1 MMNLNIPKKWNALS
15 AAPAFLLASGFLF
28 CSCSEPKQQTEEKHQ
43 VCVTDSLAHIIR
55 IDSAGY
61 SNVDDEL
68 KLSGE
73 VSFNDNKV
81 VKVYPFSSGQVL
93 QVPVSLG
100 DKVGKG
106 QTLAVIR
113 SADVASNYS
122 DQSTAQNDV
131 SIAKRQMES
140 AESLFKNGLSSERE
154 YNEAREN
161 YNNAEIAANKVREQI
176 AINGGGNTSANG
188 NYVLKAPMN
197 GYVVEKK
204 INQGGFIRTD
214 NADNLFTVG
223 DISDVWV
230 WANVYESDIAKVKEG
245 YTAVVKTLAYPD
257 RVFKGTVD
265 KINEVLDPV
274 TKVMKIR
281 IKLRNDSLL
290 LKPEMFADIL
300 ITNKEGL
307 RLIAVPATAIIN
319 YNSKTYVVL
328 YHDKCN
334 MEIKEVEVTKTVND
348 KSYLA
353 SGLAVG
359 DKVISQ
365 NQILIFN
372 ALKE

>member
-1 MMNLNIPKKWNALS
+1 MHPSILQRMKITTAALILVS
-15 AAPAFLLASGFLF
+15 ACVCLVS
-28 CSCSEPKQQTEEKHQ
+28 SCSSPQPENTKKQSI
-43 VCVTDSLAHIIR
+43 CITDSLAKIIK

-81 VKVYPFSSGQVL
+81 VKVYPFSSGQVM

-100 DKVGKG
+100 DKVSKG
-106 QTLAVIR
+106 QVLAVIK

-131 SIAKRQMES
+131 SIARRQMES

-154 YNEAREN
+154 YNEAKEN
-161 YNNAEIAANKVREQI
+161 YNNAVITSNKVKDQI

-188 NYVLKAPMN
+188 TYVLKAPMS

-204 INQGGFIRTD
+204 INQGGYIRTD

-223 DISDVWV
+223 DIRDVWV
-230 WANVYESDIAKVKEG
+230 WANVYETDIAKVKEG
-245 YTAVVKTLAYPD
+245 YTAIVKTLAYPD
-257 RVFKGTVD
+257 REFKGTVD
-265 KINEVLDPV
+265 KLNEVLDPV

-281 IKLRNDSLL
+281 VKLGNDSLL

-307 RLIAVPATAIIN
+307 RLIAIPTAAIIN
-319 YNSKTYVVL
+319 ENSKSYVIL
-328 YHDKCN
+328 YHSKCD
-334 MEIKEVEVTKTVND
+334 MQIKEVQVMKTVGD
-348 KSYLA
+348 KSYLS

-359 DKVISQ
+359 DQVISQ
-365 NQILIFN
+365 NQILLFN